1 MIRLRSA
8 LSVFF
13 VVLLIA
19 TFQQMAAARGMAP
32 AVGEAVLCL
41 GGVQVSVP
49 VDATGAPVKPS
60 HFCPDCTTHASA
72 DIASIGLGAFLTFT
86 SVSLSDRGQELFA
99 GVTSFI
105 AVALVTWMVFWMKR
119 TARHLKGQLEGQMST
134 AVLAGPLALAAAAFF
149 AVVREGLETS
159 LFIYANFKT
168 VSSTPS
174 ATVGLVLG
182 LGLAITLG
190 YLIYR
195 SSIKINLSKFFNY
208 TGIALVVVAAGVLSY
223 GIHEYQE
230 LGWLPGVDF
239 FLWDV
244 TSVIAKE
251 SLLGGVLAGT
261 IGFDTTTSLLQFVF
275 WGAYLAVVLSLY
287 LKPAASKPAPVKS
300 VAA

>member
-1 MIRLRSA
+1 MLSTFIIALREGLEAA
-8 LSVFF
+8 LIVGILVAYLVKTGRKALLAPLWAGVALA
-13 VVLLIA
+13 VVVSLA
-19 TFQQMAAARGMAP
+19 T
-32 AVGEAVLCL
+32 
-41 GGVQVSVP
+41 
-49 VDATGAPVKPS
+49 
-60 HFCPDCTTHASA
+60 
-72 DIASIGLGAFLTFT
+72 GAFLTFT
-86 SVSLSDRGQELFA
+86 STELSPRGEEFFA
-99 GVTSFI
+99 GTTSFL
-105 AVALVTWMVFWMKR
+105 AVGFVTWMVFWMKR

-174 ATVGLVLG
+174 ASVGLVLG

-230 LGWLPGVDF
+230 LGWLPGPDF
-239 FLWDV
+239 FIWDV

-275 WGAYLAVVLSLY
+275 WGAYLAIVLSLY
-287 LKPAASKPAPVKS
+287 LKPTASKSAPVKTP
-300 VAA
+300 VA

>member
-1 MIRLRSA
+1 MLSTFIIALREGLEAA
-8 LSVFF
+8 LIVGIL
-13 VVLLIA
+13 VAYLVKTGRKALL
-19 TFQQMAAARGMAP
+19 AP
-32 AVGEAVLCL
+32 LWAGVGLAVL
-41 GGVQVSVP
+41 VSL
-49 VDATGAPVKPS
+49 AT
-60 HFCPDCTTHASA
+60 
-72 DIASIGLGAFLTFT
+72 GAFLTIT
-86 SVSLSDRGQELFA
+86 STELSPRGEEFFA
-99 GVTSFI
+99 GTTSFL
-105 AVALVTWMVFWMKR
+105 AVGFVTWMVFWMKR
-119 TARHLKGQLEGQMST
+119 TARHLKGQLEGQLST

-174 ATVGLVLG
+174 ATVGLLFG

-230 LGWLPGVDF
+230 LGWLPGADF

-251 SLLGGVLAGT
+251 SLLGGILAGT

-275 WGAYLAVVLSLY
+275 WAAYLGIVLALY
-287 LKPAASKPAPVKS
+287 LKPAPVKS
-300 VAA
+300 VAANAPVA